1 MFSTEVSA
9 MILSDLFSP
18 FVERTPICV
27 MARGVLEGLLNPQR
41 LDDLFERTAQR
52 QYTRSLLFSTAVE
65 LMAQVVLGRKP
76 SVHAA
81 YQALAEPLAVSD
93 QAVYDKLQHMEL
105 AVSTALVR
113 DAANRARPVIQA
125 LGAILPPWLK
135 GYHTKIIDGNH
146 LEATEHRLAELRTTW
161 AAPLPGKGLVVL
173 DQPTL
178 TVTDVLLTEDGQAQ
192 ERSLLGDALA
202 LVGANDLWLAD
213 RNFCTIKFLF
223 GIAARGACFVIRQH
237 GTLQGE
243 LLGRRKAKGRCATG
257 YVYEQRLRLRD
268 DDGGVLEVRRV
279 TVVLDQPTRDGDT
292 EIHIL
297 TNLPVRA
304 ATAIQVAD
312 LYRKRWTIEGL
323 FLEMTQTL
331 ACEIK
336 TLAYPKAA
344 LFAFCVGLWAC
355 NAVAVL
361 KAALRAVH
369 GEKQAAELSGY
380 YLALEIRETD
390 AGMLVAIPVEHWA
403 VFGSLSDADLAQL
416 LRELAEHV
424 VLRRYRKHPRGSK
437 KKPPPRR
444 RYRNG
449 EHIATSKV
457 LAARKSHQ

>member
-1 MFSTEVSA
+1 
-9 MILSDLFSP
+9 MILSDLFRP
-18 FVERTPICV
+18 FVKETPICV

-81 YQALAEPLAVSD
+81 YQDLADPPAVSD

-105 AVSTALVR
+105 AVSAALVR
-113 DAANRARPVIQA
+113 DAAGRAVPVIQA
-125 LGAILPPWLK
+125 LGTTLAPWLK
-135 GYHTKIIDGNH
+135 GYHTKVIDGNH

-173 DQPTL
+173 DQPTM

-192 ERSLLGDALA
+192 ERSLLSDVLD
-202 LVGANDLWLAD
+202 LVAAKDLWVAD
-213 RNFCTIKFLF
+213 RNFCTVKFLF
-223 GIAARGACFVIRQH
+223 GIAARQACFAIRQH
-237 GTLQGE
+237 GQLQGE
-243 LLGRRKAKGRCATG
+243 LLGQRQAKGRCATG
-257 YVYEQRLRLRD
+257 SVYEQRMRLRAD
-268 DDGGVLEVRRV
+268 DSRVLEVRRV

-297 TNLPVRA
+297 TNLPVKA
-304 ATAIQVAD
+304 ASARQVAEV
-312 LYRKRWTIEGL
+312 YRKRWTIEGL

-361 KAALRAVH
+361 KAALRAAH
-369 GEKQAAELSGY
+369 GEKQAAEVSGY
-380 YLALEIRETD
+380 YLALEIRETYK
-390 AGMLVAIPVEHWA
+390 GMMVAIPAEHWA
-403 VFGSLSDADLAQL
+403 VFGRLSAADLAQL
-416 LRELAEHV
+416 LRELAERV
-424 VLRRYRKHPRGSK
+424 ELRRYRKHPRGPK
-437 KKPPPRR
+437 KKPPQRR

-457 LAARKSHQ
+457 LAARKTQK

>member
-1 MFSTEVSA
+1 MV
-9 MILSDLFSP
+9 LSDLFRP
-18 FVERTPICV
+18 FVEQTPIGV
-27 MARGVLEGLLNPQR
+27 MARGVLEGLLDPQR

-52 QYTRSLLFSTAVE
+52 QYTRSLLFSTAVD

-81 YQALAEPLAVSD
+81 YQGLATPAAVSD

-105 AVSTALVR
+105 AVSAALVR
-113 DAANRARPVIQA
+113 DAARRAAPVIHA
-125 LGAILPPWLK
+125 LGATLAPWLK

-146 LEATEHRLAELRTTW
+146 LEATEHRLAELRSTW

-173 DQPTL
+173 DQPTM
-178 TVTDVLLTEDGQAQ
+178 TVTDVLLSEDGQAQ
-192 ERSLLGDALA
+192 ERSLLGDVLA
-202 LVGANDLWLAD
+202 LVAAKDLWLAD
-213 RNFCTIKFLF
+213 RNFCTVKFLF
-223 GIAARGACFVIRQH
+223 GIAARHACFAIRQH
-237 GTLQGE
+237 GALRGE
-243 LLGRRKAKGRCATG
+243 LLGRRRAQGRCATG
-257 YVYEQRLRLRD
+257 AVYEQRLRLRD
-268 DDGGVLEVRRV
+268 DDGQVLEVRRV

-304 ATAIQVAD
+304 ATAIQVAEV
-312 LYRKRWTIEGL
+312 YRRRWTIEGL
-323 FLEMTQTL
+323 FLEMTETL

-369 GEKQAAELSGY
+369 GAKAAELSGY
-380 YLALEIRETD
+380 YLALEIRETYG
-390 AGMLVAIPVEHWA
+390 GMMVAIPAPHWT
-403 VFGSLSDADLAQL
+403 VFASLSDADLAQL
-416 LRELAEHV
+416 LRELAAKV
-424 VLRRYRKHPRGSK
+424 VLRRYRKHPRGPK
-437 KKPPPRR
+437 KKPPQRR

-457 LAARKSHQ
+457 LAARKSHK